1 MFLNEIVIIIKPI
14 IPPVRII
21 LIGYIPINLP
31 FWNKISC
38 GLAKYNNAKETPP
51 ESKWS
56 QIKNYNML

>member
-56 QIKNYNML
+56 